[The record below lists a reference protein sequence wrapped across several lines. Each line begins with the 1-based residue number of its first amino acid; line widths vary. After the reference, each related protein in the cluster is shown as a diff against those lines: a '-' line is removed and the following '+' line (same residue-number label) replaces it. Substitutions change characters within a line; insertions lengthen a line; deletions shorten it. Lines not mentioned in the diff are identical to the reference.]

1 MDAGA
6 VDPLTLRAAARY
18 RRKSLGQLKRLVFT
32 SIALVWSADRRL
44 FTGLIVLQFAAAALL
59 VAQVLAV
66 RSVLQA
72 IITLDQRADVSAVA
86 GWILVLAILT
96 GMSAIC
102 GSLQTQLQR
111 LLGEHVAHA
120 MWNRVLDVS
129 TKVGLRHFES
139 SEFFNQLSRV
149 QMSALSR
156 PYQVTQG
163 LLSMAGAT
171 VASVALG
178 VALFSLAPVL
188 VPLVAIGGVPVLL
201 ASRRES
207 RLEFDF
213 SVQQTPAIRLRA
225 YFGLLQLGRDEAKEV
240 RALGLGSWLTERFNG
255 LYASYLAD
263 LRSHVRRRT
272 GLSVL
277 GQLGASIVLGATLLL
292 MVWLI
297 MQGALDIAG
306 AGAAL
311 VAIRMLMTQVQ
322 LVFRGAQSVFES
334 GLFLDDLDDF
344 LALGAQAREE
354 DQGAAAPAGF
364 DTIRVEG
371 VSFSYPESTRQALQD
386 VDVELNAG
394 EIVALVGE
402 NGSGKTT
409 LAKLLAGLY
418 EPDGGSIRW
427 DDHDLSQLSSSSVRE
442 RVTVVFQD
450 FVRFAL
456 TATENIAAGRI
467 GPPID
472 PQRVR
477 EAARSAGAEQVLDG
491 LPNGFDTILSRMFAG
506 GQDLSGGQWQRV
518 ALARSFYRDA
528 PLVILDEPTAS
539 LDPRAEHELFTTL
552 RSALRGRTA
561 LFISHR
567 FATVRGADR
576 IYVLHEGR
584 VVEQGTHEELID
596 AAGRYAELYR
606 LQSSVHV
613 GGVSADGGDAVRSK
627 YDDRVQETT

>member
-1 MDAGA
+1 M
-6 VDPLTLRAAARY
+6 
-18 RRKSLGQLKRLVFT
+18 ST

-44 FTGLIVLQFAAAALL
+44 FIGLVVLQFVAAALL

-72 IITLDQRADVSAVA
+72 IITLGERANASGVI

-96 GMSAIC
+96 GLSAIC

-120 MWNRVLDVS
+120 MWNRVLGVS

-163 LLSMAGAT
+163 VLSMAGAT

-188 VPLVAIGGVPVLL
+188 VPLVACGGVPVLV

-213 SVQQTPAIRLRA
+213 SVQQTPALRLRS
-225 YFGLLQLGRDEAKEV
+225 YFGMLQLGRDEAKEV
-240 RALGLGSWLTERFNG
+240 RALGLQSWLMERFNG
-255 LYASYLAD
+255 IYSSYLAD
-263 LRSHVRRRT
+263 LRNHVRRRT

-277 GQLGASIVLGATLLL
+277 GQVGASIVLGATLLL

-297 MQGALDIAG
+297 LRGSLDIAG

-311 VAIRMLMTQVQ
+311 VAIRMLMAQVQ

-344 LALGAQAREE
+344 LALGAQARDE
-354 DQGAAAPAGF
+354 DQGAVAPTSF
-364 DTIRVEG
+364 DTIRVEA
-371 VSFSYPESTRQALQD
+371 VTFSYPESPQRALQG
-386 VDVELNAG
+386 VDVELRAG

-427 DDHDLSQLSSSSVRE
+427 DERDLSEFSSSSVRD

-456 TATENIAAGRI
+456 TATENIATGRI
-467 GPPID
+467 GLTVD

-477 EAARSAGAEQVLDG
+477 MAARSAGAEQALDG

-576 IYVLHEGR
+576 IYVMHEGR
-584 VVEQGTHEELID
+584 VVEQGTHEELIRI
-596 AAGRYAELYR
+596 AGRYAELYR
-606 LQSSVHV
+606 LQATVRV
-613 GGVSADGGDAVRSK
+613 GGASHDGGEAVTTEH
-627 YDDRVQETT
+627 DDRVQEAT